1 MGLTS
6 VALAAVAVVEAAT
19 GLACV
24 SFPQRLG
31 ADAAAASLS
40 LLAQIGALRI
50 AYAAMLGIAVFSLSA
65 SLSLLAT
72 AVLVHECLLTQVA
85 LSKQPMFK
93 GKVWLS
99 LLLGFGV
106 LLGMLHDAGAV
117 GAALPSV
124 FVGSPLL
131 MVSALVLLTGVAIAS
146 YNVFAKPT
154 DSDESHSGE
163 LGSGTPFLA
172 MSSHHQLSPAS
183 KKLLA

>member
-40 LLAQIGALRI
+40 LLGQIGALRI

-99 LLLGFGV
+99 LLLGFVRSALNPADDGTRHRR
-106 LLGMLHDAGAV
+106 LRRARAPCRRGHAAV
-117 GAALPSV
+117 GAPARI
-124 FVGSPLL
+124 LL
-131 MVSALVLLTGVAIAS
+131 R
-146 YNVFAKPT
+146 
-154 DSDESHSGE
+154 
-163 LGSGTPFLA
+163 
-172 MSSHHQLSPAS
+172 
-183 KKLLA
+183 